1 MKTALLLE
9 TLQNQLIALRAQ
21 ATPLMGHATLKPR
34 FDRQLFRTRSTL
46 IQDYLAEAQTN
57 LDELRH
63 AVENEQQEQV
73 AWLAEHLTEQITA
86 LHREIAAWPLRAWDS
101 ASPGLGKWQ
110 RKRLENQEFE
120 RRLFEMKREREVRLN
135 NSETLEEQQLLMR
148 EISALEGRIVRCRQA
163 LDDIER
169 GVFHPADPEEMDGLK
184 QIFQR
189 GGFMKGYAMGAE
201 DAGVIDPIRPAVVA
215 DGHDPSIKIRPLE
228 VP

>member
-1 MKTALLLE
+1 MATLPLESALKTDLLLE
-9 TLQNQLIALRAQ
+9 MLQKQLTTLRAE
-21 ATPLMGHATLKPR
+21 ATPLLGHATLKPR
-34 FDRQLFRTRSTL
+34 FDRQLFRTRSTV
-46 IQDYLAEAQTN
+46 IEEYIAEAQTN

-63 AVENEQQEQV
+63 AVEREQPEQV

-148 EISALEGRIVRCRQA
+148 EIGALEGRIVRCRQA
-163 LDDIER
+163 LEEIEHVIER
-169 GVFHPADPEEMDGLK
+169 LT
-184 QIFQR
+184 R
-189 GGFMKGYAMGAE
+189 
-201 DAGVIDPIRPAVVA
+201 
-215 DGHDPSIKIRPLE
+215 
-228 VP
+228 

>member
-9 TLQNQLIALRAQ
+9 RLQNQLIALREQ

-34 FDRQLFRTRSTL
+34 FDRQLFRTRSTV

-57 LDELRH
+57 LDGLRH
-63 AVENEQQEQV
+63 AVESEQQEQV

-120 RRLFEMKREREVRLN
+120 RRLFEMKRERESRLN

-163 LDDIER
+163 RDEIER
-169 GVFHPADPEEMDGLK
+169 
-184 QIFQR
+184 
-189 GGFMKGYAMGAE
+189 
-201 DAGVIDPIRPAVVA
+201 VIERLT
-215 DGHDPSIKIRPLE
+215 R
-228 VP
+228 

>member
-1 MKTALLLE
+1 MTGSFFVPA
-9 TLQNQLIALRAQ
+9 A
-21 ATPLMGHATLKPR
+21 PS
-34 FDRQLFRTRSTL
+34 FRIT
-46 IQDYLAEAQTN
+46 AEAQTN

-86 LHREIAAWPLRAWDS
+86 LHREIAAAAARWDS

-110 RKRLENQEFE
+110 RKRLENREFE

-169 GVFHPADPEEMDGLK
+169 
-184 QIFQR
+184 
-189 GGFMKGYAMGAE
+189 
-201 DAGVIDPIRPAVVA
+201 VIERLT
-215 DGHDPSIKIRPLE
+215 R
-228 VP
+228 

>member
-9 TLQNQLIALRAQ
+9 RLQNQLIALRAQ

-34 FDRQLFRTRSTL
+34 FDRQLFRTRSTV

-101 ASPGLGKWQ
+101 GS
-110 RKRLENQEFE
+110 
-120 RRLFEMKREREVRLN
+120 RRLDVANRMGTVSGRSVSRLTG
-135 NSETLEEQQLLMR
+135 STVSR
-148 EISALEGRIVRCRQA
+148 TGSTISRAGFGSTGRA
-163 LDDIER
+163 YSS
-169 GVFHPADPEEMDGLK
+169 
-184 QIFQR
+184 
-189 GGFMKGYAMGAE
+189 GG
-201 DAGVIDPIRPAVVA
+201 
-215 DGHDPSIKIRPLE
+215 
-228 VP
+228 

>member
-1 MKTALLLE
+1 MMARLNIFLAVVLLLSCFWLIRSSYE
-9 TLQNQLIALRAQ
+9 SRRLFVELDKAQNQAQELQTDHDRLVLEKRAQ

-34 FDRQLFRTRSTL
+34 FDRQLFRTRSTV

-169 GVFHPADPEEMDGLK
+169 
-184 QIFQR
+184 
-189 GGFMKGYAMGAE
+189 
-201 DAGVIDPIRPAVVA
+201 VIERLT
-215 DGHDPSIKIRPLE
+215 R
-228 VP
+228 